1 MHRAF
6 SVFLFDHENNLLLQQ
21 RASDKITFPDVWT
34 NTCCSHPLYGYK
46 PDEVDDEAAVS
57 SGNVDGIKHAAIRK
71 LKHELGIDT
80 PEITINEMKYL
91 TRIHYSADCG
101 DDTTTDGSNDES
113 ERGDKWGESE
123 IDYVLFCRVPR
134 KVIEDT
140 LDLNPEEIQATKFV
154 NYEELKAMM
163 ADPALQWSPWFRVI
177 VDSLLKTWWEDVGA
191 TLSTDAFVD
200 YSTIHRF
207 L

>member
-34 NTCCSHPLYGYK
+34 NTCCSHPLYGYT
-46 PDEVDDEAAVS
+46 PNEVDDEAAVS
-57 SGNVDGIKHAAIRK
+57 SGNVNGIKHAAIRK

-80 PEITINEMKYL
+80 PEITINQMKYL

-101 DDTTTDGSNDES
+101 IDTTTKNSNDD
-113 ERGDKWGESE
+113 GDKWGESE
-123 IDYVLFCRVPR
+123 IDYVLFCRAHR
-134 KVIEDT
+134 EVIKDT
-140 LDLNPEEIQATKFV
+140 LDLNLEEIQAIKFV
-154 NYEELKAMM
+154 NFEELKAMM
-163 ADPALQWSPWFRVI
+163 ADPALKWSPWFRVI
-177 VDSLLKTWWEDVGA
+177 VDSLLKAWWADVDA
-191 TLSTDAFVD
+191 TFSTDAFVD
-200 YSTIHRF
+200 YETIHRF